1 MSSLDELRSD
11 LQKKDLASMASL
23 PVDVRQYFATE
34 VWPYIEAQL
43 DFLGEQEEIIAELIE
58 QTDDFLHGETAKE
71 LGKPIGVGFALAD
84 ELEKRL
90 GPSDTA
96 LRTLIG
102 EFRAAAQTALATLRE
117 ISADDDE
124 EEEAPDAAN
133 DNGEDDEEEEE
144 AQ

>member
-1 MSSLDELRSD
+1 MSSLDDLRSD
-11 LQKKDLASMASL
+11 LSKKDLASMASL
-23 PVDVRQYFATE
+23 PVDVRQYFASE
-34 VWPYIEAQL
+34 VWPFHEAML
-43 DFLGEQEEIIAELIE
+43 DYMGEQDEIIAELIE
-58 QTDDFLHGETAKE
+58 QTDDFLHGATAKE
-71 LGKPIGVGFALAD
+71 LGKPIGVGFAIAD

-102 EFRAAAQTALATLRE
+102 EYRASAQTALATLRE

-124 EEEAPDAAN
+124 EDEDGTE
-133 DNGEDDEEEEE
+133 GEDEEGDEEEV